1 MKISIAHTWDGQ
13 LLDAGEHAFLELFWG
28 ERDLC
33 IEVDAPLGL
42 DPVPPGP
49 PGSLWKLWEHEV
61 VELFLLGPNEAYTEV
76 EMGPHGHHLVLRL
89 NGIRTIVAQEL
100 PMEFQVTRRE
110 GRWQGKATLSREFLP
125 ATLVGF
131 NAYAIRGTG
140 QNRRYMAHS
149 PVPGESPDFHRISLF
164 PPWPKAL
171 R

>member
-1 MKISIAHTWDGQ
+1 MRISIAHTWDGQ
-13 LLDAGEHAFLELFWG
+13 PLDVA
-28 ERDLC
+28 ERVSLDLAWVERHLI

-49 PGSLWKLWEHEV
+49 PGPLWKLWEHEV
-61 VELFLLGPNEAYTEV
+61 VELFLLGPNEEYTEV
-76 EMGPHGHHLVLRL
+76 ELGPHGHHLVLRL
-89 NGIRTIVAQEL
+89 NGVRTIVAQEL

-110 GRWQGKATLSREFLP
+110 GRWQGRASLSREWIP
-125 ATLVGF
+125 KTIVGF

-140 QNRRYMAHS
+140 EQRRYMAHS
-149 PVPGESPDFHRISLF
+149 PVPGQAPDFHRISLF